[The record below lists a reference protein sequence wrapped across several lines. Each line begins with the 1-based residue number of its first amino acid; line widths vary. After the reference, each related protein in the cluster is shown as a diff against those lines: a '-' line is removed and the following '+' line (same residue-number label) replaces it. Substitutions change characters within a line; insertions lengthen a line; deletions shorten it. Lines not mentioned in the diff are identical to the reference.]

1 MRKLVI
7 AAGLL
12 MAAAL
17 VPGAPAQ
24 AAVGCQCVRLGAP
37 SACLPNVSACNRQMG
52 GLCVA
57 PCSYSPQKAVKRHAV
72 KRKMVRAG
80 SQHPA
85 KKKTVA
91 KKTIAKKPAPKKKPK
106 QM

>member
-1 MRKLVI
+1 MRKLLM

-12 MAAAL
+12 LTAAL

-37 SACLPNVSACNRQMG
+37 STCMQSVVACNTQMG
-52 GLCVA
+52 GVCVA
-57 PCSYSPQKAVKRHAV
+57 PCTYTAQKTKKAVKR
-72 KRKMVRAG
+72 RMVRAG

-85 KKKTVA
+85 KKHQV
-91 KKTIAKKPAPKKKPK
+91 AKKPAPKKKEK
-106 QM
+106 KM